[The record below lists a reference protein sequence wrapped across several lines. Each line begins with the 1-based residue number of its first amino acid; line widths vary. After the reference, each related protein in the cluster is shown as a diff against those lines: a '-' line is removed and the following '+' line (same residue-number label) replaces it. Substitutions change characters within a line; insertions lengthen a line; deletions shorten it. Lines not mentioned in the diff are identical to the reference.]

1 MKDRKKYAQIVDP
14 LLEGRFSTRSLHHA
28 IAITAM
34 CLQEQ
39 ASFRPLI
46 GDIVMALEYLASQA
60 DGGGSH
66 SRTSSSPSHLDTK
79 VGYKRQ
85 DSENPAR

>member
-1 MKDRKKYAQIVDP
+1 MVDP
-14 LLEGRFSTRSLHHA
+14 LLEGRFSVRSLHHA

-46 GDIVMALEYLASQA
+46 SDIVMALEYLASQA
-60 DGGGSH
+60 EDSRKGRSH
-66 SRTSSSPSHLDTK
+66 SRTSSSPSQLDVK
-79 VGYKRQ
+79 VDSRRQ
-85 DSENPAR
+85 DLENASS